1 MNNKGF
7 TLIELLVVIAIVGSL
22 GTIITISLNKT
33 LKNTNDNSCK
43 KFVQEVE
50 EAGCTYASKKFKE
63 VPCTREKCDLKL
75 STLIKEG
82 LIEDGIDDCTGKNI
96 DKTKTVSVT
105 WNDAGEKDCHYNGV
119 REYAK

>member
-33 LKNTNDNSCK
+33 LKDTNKNACT
-43 KFVQEVE
+43 KFVQEIE

-63 VPCTREKCDLKL
+63 VPCTREKCELTL

-82 LIEDGIDDCTGKNI
+82 LIEDGINDCNGEKI
-96 DKTKTVSVT
+96 KQDETVSVT
-105 WNDAGEKDCHYNGV
+105 WNADGEKNCHYNGV
-119 REYAK
+119 RDYAK

>member
-1 MNNKGF
+1 MKNKGF
-7 TLIELLVVIAIVGSL
+7 TLIELLVVIAIVGAL
-22 GTIITISLNKT
+22 GTVITISLNKT
-33 LKNTNDNSCK
+33 LKDTNNSACT

-63 VPCTREKCDLKL
+63 VPCTREKCELSL

-82 LIEDGIDDCTGKNI
+82 LIEDGIDDCTGKDI
-96 DKTKTVSVT
+96 DKTKIVSVT
-105 WNDAGEKDCHYNGV
+105 WNDAGEKNCHYNGV

>member
-1 MNNKGF
+1 MKNKGF
-7 TLIELLVVIAIVGSL
+7 TLIELLVVIAIVGGL
-22 GTIITISLNKT
+22 GTVITISLNKT
-33 LKNTNDNSCK
+33 LKDTNNNACA

-63 VPCTREKCDLKL
+63 VSCTREKCDLKL
-75 STLIKEG
+75 STLINEG

-105 WNDAGEKDCHYNGV
+105 WNADGEKNCHYNGV